1 MVSFLKGRRR
11 EDDSVVAVDSNGRNV
26 TAALEALVARAEA
39 AANDL
44 RSLAPLL
51 ERAAEFEALR
61 DRCSEVERQVEGLE
75 RVGSQLA
82 MAEEQVERVIKTQNA
97 TETRLAHAGEHVER
111 IQGQMAGLSDKVET
125 ALLIREQVESF
136 LSLQGPLAELK
147 TDADSLRGQLNE
159 AAENVTRMRTQHD
172 DALTAHRHTTSR
184 LENFDKDFQ
193 AARSNLEDMM
203 RRVQSV
209 ERSLEPI
216 NHASTAIPDVQHQLA
231 VLKAL
236 ADQVA
241 QKTTML
247 EQEREAVDR
256 AATQIAQLT
265 RMDRELDAWLRRQ
278 EEQIRR
284 FGPIE
289 AKLTEVKT
297 IQDKVLSRTE
307 ELQGTSQKIEE
318 AQQSARQAL
327 TDLRE
332 QMRKSSEGFELEHR
346 GLHAVSERIGDL
358 RNAVKECEARL
369 AVLDAAS
376 QGTTAVQ
383 AQVKNVGEQIADLSK
398 EVTALS
404 QEAIR
409 ASSLRQDVSR
419 LDNMA
424 TELASRMRRLDEIR
438 PGVEQAVDQLSTLKG
453 TRELLAD
460 GLEQMRTAAEEMTR
474 LRETHGETQAW
485 LANADV
491 WTRKVQTQVKELS
504 GLEPTVERI
513 RSEVEQVRGAM
524 EQIESR
530 REMLEEVH
538 RNLADVGSV
547 STELKDRTDGLKTR
561 MEAAETRF
569 GQLARQAE
577 GAQRLSDAISVVTS
591 SVGEAERRMGLV
603 DESVRGMES
612 RTQQINQV
620 EERIRLLGQELE
632 QRQGALDKATEHLTR
647 ASALRR
653 EAAEAA
659 QRMEEVTRT
668 IGATLAQAEER
679 SGNLQQVSG
688 ELEARAGA
696 LKHID
701 RQLSHFEEL
710 LEKWESAQA
719 QAAKGLEQTLAR
731 QAGVEAIEA
740 QVKHVFDL
748 AERTVTDVQ
757 TIGSARREIEET
769 RNMLQATQ
777 DQFKTT
783 EETLKGFE
791 SRKRQLER
799 AEQRLARAEALALGI
814 RATVESL
821 MAQKTVVD
829 HAMESAGALGF
840 QMKQA
845 EALIGALRRERD
857 LACDL
862 KAAVASL
869 EEDEAPAQEGNG
881 KRSKSE

>member
-11 EDDSVVAVDSNGRNV
+11 DDDSVVAVDSSGRNV
-26 TAALEALVARAEA
+26 AAALEALVARAEA

-44 RSLAPLL
+44 RSLAPIL
-51 ERAAEFEALR
+51 ERTAEFDALR
-61 DRCSEVERQVEGLE
+61 ERCEEVERQVTGLE
-75 RVGSQLA
+75 RLSSQLSA
-82 MAEEQVERVIKTQNA
+82 AEEQAERVIKTQTA
-97 TETRLAHAGEHVER
+97 TEARLGHATEGVER
-111 IQGQMAGLSDKVET
+111 LQTQMAGLSDKVET
-125 ALLIREQVESF
+125 ALLLREQVDSF
-136 LSLQGPLAELK
+136 LSLQGPLAALR
-147 TDADSLRGQLNE
+147 TDSETLRTQLSE
-159 AAENVTRMRTQHD
+159 QAENVARMRTQHD

-184 LENFDKDFQ
+184 LENFDQDFQ
-193 AARSNLEDMM
+193 AATGKLEDVV

-209 ERSLEPI
+209 ERALEPI
-216 NHASTAIPDVQHQLA
+216 NQASTSIPDVQHQLA

-247 EQEREAVDR
+247 EQEREAIDR
-256 AATQIAQLT
+256 AASQIAQLT

-289 AKLTEVKT
+289 AKLSEVKT

-307 ELQGTSQKIEE
+307 ELQSTSQKIED

-346 GLHAVSERIGDL
+346 GLHAVSERIADL

-369 AVLDAAS
+369 SVLDAAS
-376 QGTTAVQ
+376 QGTAAVQ
-383 AQVKNVGEQIADLSK
+383 TQVRNVGEQIADLSK
-398 EVTALS
+398 EVAALA
-404 QEAIR
+404 QEAVR
-409 ASSLRQDVSR
+409 ASTLRQDVAR
-419 LDNMA
+419 LDSMA

-438 PGVEQAVDQLSTLKG
+438 PGVEQAVDQLATLKG

-460 GLEQMRTAAEEMTR
+460 GLEQMRSAAEEMSR

-504 GLEPTVERI
+504 GLEPMVERI
-513 RSEVEQVRGAM
+513 RVEVEQVNGSM
-524 EQIESR
+524 VQIQSH
-530 REMLEEVH
+530 REMVEDVQ
-538 RNLADVGSV
+538 RNLAEIGSLNA
-547 STELKDRTDGLKTR
+547 ELKDRTEGLKTR
-561 MEAAETRF
+561 MEAAESRF
-569 GQLARQAE
+569 AQLGRQAE
-577 GAQRLSDAISVVTS
+577 GAQRLSDAVSVVTS
-591 SVGEAERRMGLV
+591 AVEEAERRMGLV
-603 DESVRGMES
+603 DDSVRAMES

-620 EERIRLLGQELE
+620 EEKIRLLGQELD

-647 ASALRR
+647 ASALRK
-653 EAAEAA
+653 EAAEVA
-659 QRMEEVTRT
+659 QRMEEVTRVVGT
-668 IGATLAQAEER
+668 TLAQAETR
-679 SGNLQQVSG
+679 AGNLQQVSG

-701 RQLSHFEEL
+701 RQLTHFEEL

-719 QAAKGLEQTLAR
+719 QAAKALEQTLAR
-731 QAGVEAIEA
+731 QAGVEALEA

-748 AERTVTDVQ
+748 AERTVEDVQ
-757 TIGSARREIEET
+757 SIGSARREIEET
-769 RNMLQATQ
+769 RAMLQATQ

-783 EETLKGFE
+783 EEMVKGFE

-821 MAQKTVVD
+821 TAQKTVVD

-869 EEDEAPAQEGNG
+869 SEEDGEVTEQGTAKQ
-881 KRSKSE
+881 R

>member
-11 EDDSVVAVDSNGRNV
+11 DDDSVVAVDSSGRNV
-26 TAALEALVARAEA
+26 AAALEALVARAEA

-44 RSLAPLL
+44 RSLAPIL
-51 ERAAEFEALR
+51 ERAAEFAELR
-61 DRCSEVERQVEGLE
+61 ERCEEVEQKVAGLE
-75 RVGSQLA
+75 RLGGQLNS
-82 MAEEQVERVIKTQNA
+82 AEEQVERLIKTQTA
-97 TETRLAHAGEHVER
+97 TEVRLGHAGEGVER
-111 IQGQMAGLSDKVET
+111 LQTQMSALSDKVET
-125 ALLIREQVESF
+125 ALLLREQVDSF
-136 LSLQGPLAELK
+136 LSLQGPLTALR
-147 TDADSLRGQLNE
+147 TDSETLRTQLSE
-159 AAENVTRMRTQHD
+159 QAENVARMRTQHD

-184 LENFDKDFQ
+184 LENFDQDFQ
-193 AARSNLEDMM
+193 AATGKLEDMV

-209 ERSLEPI
+209 ERALEPI
-216 NHASTAIPDVQHQLA
+216 NQASTSIPDVQHQLA

-247 EQEREAVDR
+247 EQEREAIDR
-256 AATQIAQLT
+256 AASQIAQLT

-289 AKLTEVKT
+289 AKLSEVKT

-307 ELQGTSQKIEE
+307 ELQSTSQKIED

-346 GLHAVSERIGDL
+346 GLHAVSERIADL
-358 RNAVKECEARL
+358 RNAVKDCESRL

-376 QGTTAVQ
+376 QGTAAVQ
-383 AQVKNVGEQIADLSK
+383 TQVRNVGEQIADLSK
-398 EVTALS
+398 EVTALA
-404 QEAIR
+404 QEAAR
-409 ASSLRQDVSR
+409 SSSLRQDVSR

-424 TELASRMRRLDEIR
+424 TDLAARMRRLDEIR
-438 PGVEQAVDQLSTLKG
+438 PGVEQAVEQLASLKG

-460 GLEQMRTAAEEMTR
+460 GLEQMRSASEEMSR

-504 GLEPTVERI
+504 GLEPVVERI
-513 RSEVEQVRGAM
+513 RVEVEQVKDSM
-524 EQIESR
+524 VQIHSQKELVETVQRTLGEIGSLSA
-530 REMLEEVH
+530 ELE
-538 RNLADVGSV
+538 
-547 STELKDRTDGLKTR
+547 DRTEGLKGR

-569 GQLARQAE
+569 AQLGRQAE
-577 GAQRLSDAISVVTS
+577 GAQRLSDTISVVTS

-603 DESVRGMES
+603 DDSVRAMES

-620 EERIRLLGQELE
+620 EEKIRLLGQELD

-647 ASALRR
+647 ASALRK

-659 QRMEEVTRT
+659 QRMEEVTRVVST
-668 IGATLAQAEER
+668 TLTDAEER
-679 SGNLQQVSG
+679 ASTLQQVSS
-688 ELEARAGA
+688 ELETRAGA
-696 LKHID
+696 LKAID
-701 RQLSHFEEL
+701 RQLTHFEEL
-710 LEKWESAQA
+710 LEKWESAQT
-719 QAAKGLEQTLAR
+719 QAAKALEQTLAR

-748 AERTVTDVQ
+748 AERTVEDVQ
-757 TIGSARREIEET
+757 SIGSARREIEET
-769 RNMLQATQ
+769 RAMLEATQ

-821 MAQKTVVD
+821 TAQKTVVD
-829 HAMESAGALGF
+829 HAMESAGALSF

-862 KAAVASL
+862 KTAVAALSD
-869 EEDEAPAQEGNG
+869 EDEEATPDGA
-881 KRSKSE
+881 SKQR

>member
-44 RSLAPLL
+44 RSLAPIL
-51 ERAAEFEALR
+51 ERASELDGLR
-61 DRCSEVERQVEGLE
+61 ERCADIERSVAGLE
-75 RVGSQLA
+75 RLGSQLSI
-82 MAEEQVERVIKTQNA
+82 AEEQAERVIKTQTA
-97 TETRLAHAGEHVER
+97 TETRLAHAGEDVER
-111 IQGQMAGLSDKVET
+111 LQGMMGGLSDKVET
-125 ALLIREQVESF
+125 ALLLREQVESF
-136 LSLQGPLAELK
+136 LSLQGPLAALR
-147 TDADSLRGQLNE
+147 TDADTLRTQLGE
-159 AAENVTRMRTQHD
+159 LAENVARMRTQHD

-184 LENFDKDFQ
+184 LENFDQDFQ
-193 AARSNLEDMM
+193 AATGKLEDVV

-241 QKTTML
+241 QKTNML

-307 ELQGTSQKIEE
+307 ELQSTSQKIEE

-346 GLHAVSERIGDL
+346 GLHAVSERIADL

-369 AVLDAAS
+369 ATLDAAS
-376 QGTTAVQ
+376 QGTAAVQ
-383 AQVKNVGEQIADLSK
+383 TQVRNVGEQISQLAG
-398 EVTALS
+398 EVASLTE
-404 QEAIR
+404 EAAR
-409 ASSLRQDVSR
+409 ASTVRQEVAR
-419 LDNMA
+419 LDSLA
-424 TELASRMRRLDEIR
+424 GELGSRMRRIDEIR
-438 PGVEQAVDQLSTLKG
+438 PGVEQAVEQLTALKG

-460 GLEQMRTAAEEMTR
+460 GLEQMRGAYEEMTR
-474 LRETHGETQAW
+474 LRENHGETQAW

-504 GLEPTVERI
+504 GLEPVVERI
-513 RSEVEQVRGAM
+513 RGEVEQVKSSM
-524 EQIESR
+524 QQIEAGKD
-530 REMLEEVH
+530 MVQDVH
-538 RNLADVGSV
+538 RSLVEVGSLNA
-547 STELKDRTDGLKTR
+547 ELKERTDGLRGR
-561 MEAAETRF
+561 MEQAEARF
-569 GQLARQAE
+569 AQLGKQAE
-577 GAQRLSDAISVVTS
+577 GAQRLSDTISVVTS
-591 SVGEAERRMGLV
+591 SVEEAERRMGSV
-603 DESVRGMES
+603 DESVRALEG
-612 RTQQINQV
+612 RTNQIDQL

-632 QRQGALDKATEHLTR
+632 QRQGALDKATEHLSR
-647 ASALRR
+647 ASQLRK
-653 EAAEAA
+653 ESAEAA
-659 QRMEEVTRT
+659 QKMEDVTRA
-668 IGATLAQAEER
+668 ISATLSQAQEQ
-679 SGNLQQVSG
+679 SIGLQHLTG
-688 ELEARAGA
+688 ALETRAGA
-696 LKHID
+696 LKAVD

-710 LEKWESAQA
+710 LGKWESAQA
-719 QAAKGLEQTLAR
+719 QAAKALEQTLAR

-748 AERTVTDVQ
+748 AERTVEDVQ
-757 TIGSARREIEET
+757 NIGSARREIEET
-769 RNMLQATQ
+769 RAMLLATQ
-777 DQFKTT
+777 EQFKTT

-814 RATVESL
+814 RSTVESL
-821 MAQKTVVD
+821 TAQKAVVD

-845 EALIGALRRERD
+845 EALIASLRRERD

-862 KAAVASL
+862 KAASAALS
-869 EEDEAPAQEGNG
+869 EEDEDQEAGGPAS
-881 KRSKSE
+881 R

>member
-44 RSLAPLL
+44 RSLAPIL
-51 ERAAEFEALR
+51 ERTAELDGLR
-61 DRCSEVERQVEGLE
+61 ERCADIERQVTGLD
-75 RVGSQLA
+75 RLSSQLA
-82 MAEEQVERVIKTQNA
+82 MAEDQVERVIKTQNA
-97 TETRLAHAGEHVER
+97 TEVRMGHSNDALERL
-111 IQGQMAGLSDKVET
+111 QGSMSTLSDKVET
-125 ALLIREQVESF
+125 ALLLREQVESF
-136 LSLQGPLAELK
+136 LSLQGPIAALR
-147 TDADSLRGQLNE
+147 TDADTLRTQLSE
-159 AAENVTRMRTQHD
+159 LAEGVARMRTQHD

-184 LENFDKDFQ
+184 LENFDQDFQ
-193 AARSNLEDMM
+193 AATGKLEDVV

-209 ERSLEPI
+209 ERQMEPI
-216 NHASTAIPDVQHQLA
+216 NQASTAIPDVQHQLA

-289 AKLTEVKT
+289 AKITEVKT

-307 ELQGTSQKIEE
+307 ELQGTSQKIED

-346 GLHAVSERIGDL
+346 SLHAVSERIADL
-358 RNAVKECEARL
+358 RKAVKECETRL
-369 AVLDAAS
+369 GELDAAT
-376 QGTTAVQ
+376 QGTAAVQ
-383 AQVKNVGEQIADLSK
+383 NQVRNVGEQIADLSK
-398 EVTALS
+398 EVGALS
-404 QEAIR
+404 QDAAR
-409 ASSLRQDVSR
+409 ASSLRQDVAR
-419 LDNMA
+419 LDSTA
-424 TELASRMRRLDEIR
+424 TDLAARMRRLDEIR
-438 PGVEQAVDQLSTLKG
+438 PGVEQAVEQLTTLKG
-453 TRELLAD
+453 TRELLSD
-460 GLEQMRTAAEEMTR
+460 GLEQMRVAYEEMSR
-474 LRETHGETQAW
+474 LREGHGETQAW

-504 GLEPTVERI
+504 ALEPAVERI
-513 RSEVEQVRGAM
+513 RAEVEQVRASM
-524 EQIESR
+524 EQIESN
-530 REMLEEVH
+530 RETVHEVQ
-538 RNLADVGSV
+538 RGLMEVGTIS
-547 STELKDRTDGLKTR
+547 SELKDRTEGLR
-561 MEAAETRF
+561 GRIEAAEARF
-569 GQLARQAE
+569 GQLAKQAE
-577 GAQRLSDAISVVTS
+577 GAQRLTDTISVVAA
-591 SVGEAERRMGLV
+591 SVEDAERRMGSV
-603 DESVRGMES
+603 DESVRGLES
-612 RTQQINQV
+612 RTQQIDQV
-620 EERIRLLGQELE
+620 EERIRLLGQELD

-647 ASALRR
+647 ASALRK

-659 QRMEEVTRT
+659 QRMEDITRT
-668 IGATLAQAEER
+668 IGATLSQAQDQA
-679 SGNLQQVSG
+679 GGLQRLTG
-688 ELEARAGA
+688 ELETRSSA
-696 LKHID
+696 LKTID
-701 RQLSHFEEL
+701 RQLAHFEEL
-710 LEKWESAQA
+710 LSKWESAQTE
-719 QAAKGLEQTLAR
+719 AAKALEQTLAR

-748 AERTVTDVQ
+748 AERTIQDVQ
-757 TIGSARREIEET
+757 TIGSARREVEET
-769 RNMLQATQ
+769 RAMLQATQ

-783 EETLKGFE
+783 EETLRGFE

-821 MAQKTVVD
+821 TAQKTVVD

-862 KAAVASL
+862 KSAMSALGEEGEEPAS
-869 EEDEAPAQEGNG
+869 NG
-881 KRSKSE
+881 QARHQV

>member
-11 EDDSVVAVDSNGRNV
+11 DDDSVVAVDSGGRNV
-26 TAALEALVARAEA
+26 AAALEALVARAEA

-44 RSLAPLL
+44 RSLAPIL
-51 ERAAEFEALR
+51 ERTAEFDALR
-61 DRCSEVERQVEGLE
+61 ERCEEVERQVAGLE
-75 RVGSQLA
+75 RLGSQLSL
-82 MAEEQVERVIKTQNA
+82 AEEQVERVIKTQTA
-97 TETRLAHAGEHVER
+97 TEVRLGHSTEGVER
-111 IQGQMAGLSDKVET
+111 LQTQMAGLSDKVET
-125 ALLIREQVESF
+125 ALLLREQVDSF
-136 LSLQGPLAELK
+136 LSLQGPLAALR
-147 TDADSLRGQLNE
+147 TDSETLRTQLSE
-159 AAENVTRMRTQHD
+159 QAENVARMRTQHD

-184 LENFDKDFQ
+184 LENFDQDFQ
-193 AARSNLEDMM
+193 AATGKLEDVV

-209 ERSLEPI
+209 ERALEPI
-216 NHASTAIPDVQHQLA
+216 NQASTSIPDVQHQLA

-247 EQEREAVDR
+247 EQEREAIDR
-256 AATQIAQLT
+256 AASQIAQLT

-289 AKLTEVKT
+289 AKLSEVKT

-307 ELQGTSQKIEE
+307 ELQATSQKIDD
-318 AQQSARQAL
+318 AHQSARQSL

-346 GLHAVSERIGDL
+346 GLHAVSERIADL
-358 RNAVKECEARL
+358 RNAVKESEARL

-376 QGTTAVQ
+376 QGTAAVQ
-383 AQVKNVGEQIADLSK
+383 AQVRQVSDQAADL
-398 EVTALS
+398 A
-404 QEAIR
+404 QELAAVAEEAAR
-409 ASSLRQDVSR
+409 NASLRQDIQK
-419 LDNMA
+419 LDGIAGDLA
-424 TELASRMRRLDEIR
+424 TRMRRIDEIR
-438 PGVEQAVDQLSTLKG
+438 PGVEQAVEQLAALRG

-460 GLEQMRTAAEEMTR
+460 GLEQMRAAAEEMTR
-474 LRETHGETQAW
+474 LRENHGETQAW

-513 RSEVEQVRGAM
+513 RMEVEQVKSAIQ
-524 EQIESR
+524 QIEAR
-530 REMLEEVH
+530 REMVDEVQ
-538 RNLADVGSV
+538 RSLMDVGSV
-547 STELKDRTDGLKTR
+547 TGEIKERTDGLRAR
-561 MEAAETRF
+561 MEAAEQKF
-569 GQLARQAE
+569 AQLARQAE
-577 GAQRLSDAISVVTS
+577 GAQRLSDTISVVSS
-591 SVGEAERRMGLV
+591 SVEEAERRMGTV
-603 DESVRGMES
+603 DESVRALEG
-612 RTQQINQV
+612 RTQQIDQV

-647 ASALRR
+647 ASALRK

-659 QRMEEVTRT
+659 QRMEEVTRA
-668 IGATLAQAEER
+668 IGTTLGEAEER
-679 SGNLQQVSG
+679 SGNLQRVSG
-688 ELEARAGA
+688 ELETRSVA
-696 LKHID
+696 LKTVD
-701 RQLSHFEEL
+701 KQLGHFEEL
-710 LEKWESAQA
+710 LGKWESAQA
-719 QAAKGLEQTLAR
+719 QASKALEQTLAR

-748 AERTVTDVQ
+748 AERTVEDVQ
-757 TIGSARREIEET
+757 SIGSARREIEET
-769 RNMLQATQ
+769 RAMLQATQ

-783 EETLKGFE
+783 EETLRGFE

-821 MAQKTVVD
+821 TAQKTVVE
-829 HAMESAGALGF
+829 HAMESAGALSF

-869 EEDEAPAQEGNG
+869 SEGDDEAAQDDPARQH
-881 KRSKSE
+881 

>member
-1 MVSFLKGRRR
+1 
-11 EDDSVVAVDSNGRNV
+11 
-26 TAALEALVARAEA
+26 
-39 AANDL
+39 
-44 RSLAPLL
+44 
-51 ERAAEFEALR
+51 
-61 DRCSEVERQVEGLE
+61 
-75 RVGSQLA
+75 
-82 MAEEQVERVIKTQNA
+82 MAEEQAERVIKTQTA
-97 TETRLAHAGEHVER
+97 TETRLAHAGEDVER
-111 IQGQMAGLSDKVET
+111 LQGQMGSLSDKVET
-125 ALLIREQVESF
+125 ALLLREQVESF
-136 LSLQGPLAELK
+136 LSLQGPLAALS
-147 TDADSLRGQLNE
+147 TDADTLRAQLGE
-159 AAENVTRMRTQHD
+159 LSENVARMRTQHD

-184 LENFDKDFQ
+184 LENFDQDFQ
-193 AARSNLEDMM
+193 AATGKLEDVV

-241 QKTTML
+241 QKTNML

-297 IQDKVLSRTE
+297 TQDKVLSRTE
-307 ELQGTSQKIEE
+307 ELQSTSQKIEE

-346 GLHAVSERIGDL
+346 GLHAVSERIADL

-369 AVLDAAS
+369 ATLDAAS
-376 QGTTAVQ
+376 QNTAAVQ
-383 AQVKNVGEQIADLSK
+383 AQVRTVGEQINQLAG
-398 EVTALS
+398 EVAEIS
-404 QEAIR
+404 EEATR
-409 ASSLRQDVSR
+409 ASTLRQEVAR
-419 LDNMA
+419 LDSL
-424 TELASRMRRLDEIR
+424 TGELGSRMRRIDEIR
-438 PGVEQAVDQLSTLKG
+438 PGVEQAVEQLSTLKG

-460 GLEQMRTAAEEMTR
+460 GLEQMRVAYEEMTR
-474 LRETHGETQAW
+474 LRENHGETQAW

-504 GLEPTVERI
+504 GLEPMVERI
-513 RSEVEQVRGAM
+513 RVEVDQVKKSM
-524 EQIESR
+524 EQIEAGS
-530 REMLEEVH
+530 ELVQQVHSGLLE
-538 RNLADVGSV
+538 VGSLNN
-547 STELKDRTDGLKTR
+547 ELKERTEGLRNR

-569 GQLARQAE
+569 TQLSRQAE
-577 GAQRLSDAISVVTS
+577 GAQRLSDSISVVTA
-591 SVGEAERRMGLV
+591 SVEEAERRMGSV
-603 DESVRGMES
+603 DESVRALEG
-612 RTQQINQV
+612 RTQQIDQM

-632 QRQGALDKATEHLTR
+632 QRQGALDKATEHLSR
-647 ASALRR
+647 ASQLRK
-653 EAAEAA
+653 ESAEVA
-659 QRMEEVTRT
+659 QRMEDITRAVST
-668 IGATLAQAEER
+668 TLSQAQEQA
-679 SGNLQQVSG
+679 GGLQRLTG
-688 ELEARAGA
+688 ELDTRAGT
-696 LKHID
+696 LKSVD

-710 LEKWESAQA
+710 LTRWESAQTE
-719 QAAKGLEQTLAR
+719 AAKALEQTLAR

-748 AERTVTDVQ
+748 AERTVEDVQ

-769 RNMLQATQ
+769 RSMLAATQ
-777 DQFKTT
+777 EQFKTT

-814 RATVESL
+814 RSTVESL
-821 MAQKTVVD
+821 TAQKTVVD

-845 EALIGALRRERD
+845 EALIAALRRERD

-862 KAAVASL
+862 KSAVAALSD
-869 EEDEAPAQEGNG
+869 ESEDEEAGAPA
-881 KRSKSE
+881 KR

>member
-11 EDDSVVAVDSNGRNV
+11 DDDSVVAVDSSGRNV
-26 TAALEALVARAEA
+26 AAALEALVARAEA

-44 RSLAPLL
+44 RSLAPIL
-51 ERAAEFEALR
+51 ERTAEFDALR
-61 DRCSEVERQVEGLE
+61 ERCEEVERQVAGLE
-75 RVGSQLA
+75 KLGSQLS
-82 MAEEQVERVIKTQNA
+82 MAEEQVERVIKTQTA
-97 TETRLAHAGEHVER
+97 TEVRLGHASEGVER
-111 IQGQMAGLSDKVET
+111 LQTQMAGLSDKVET
-125 ALLIREQVESF
+125 ALLLREQVDSF
-136 LSLQGPLAELK
+136 LSLQGPLNTLR
-147 TDADSLRGQLNE
+147 ADSETLRTQLSE
-159 AAENVTRMRTQHD
+159 QAENVTRMRTQHD

-184 LENFDKDFQ
+184 LENFDQDFQ
-193 AARSNLEDMM
+193 AATGKLEDVV

-209 ERSLEPI
+209 ERALEPI
-216 NHASTAIPDVQHQLA
+216 NQASISIPDVQHQLA

-247 EQEREAVDR
+247 EQEREAIDR
-256 AATQIAQLT
+256 AASQIAQLT

-289 AKLTEVKT
+289 AKLSEVKT

-307 ELQGTSQKIEE
+307 ELQGTSQKIED

-346 GLHAVSERIGDL
+346 GLHAVSERIADL

-369 AVLDAAS
+369 AVLDTAS
-376 QGTTAVQ
+376 QGTAAVQ
-383 AQVKNVGEQIADLSK
+383 TQVRHVGEQIADLSK
-398 EVTALS
+398 EVTALA
-404 QEAIR
+404 QEAAR
-409 ASSLRQDVSR
+409 SSSLKQDVSR

-424 TELASRMRRLDEIR
+424 TDLAARMRRLDEIR
-438 PGVEQAVDQLSTLKG
+438 PGVEQAVEQLATLKG

-460 GLEQMRTAAEEMTR
+460 GLEQMRTASEEMSR

-491 WTRKVQTQVKELS
+491 WTRKVQSQVKELS
-504 GLEPTVERI
+504 GLEPVVERI
-513 RSEVEQVRGAM
+513 RGEVEQVKTSM
-524 EQIESR
+524 VQIQSQG
-530 REMLEEVH
+530 EMVQDVQ
-538 RNLADVGSV
+538 RSLAEIGSM
-547 STELKDRTDGLKTR
+547 SSQLQDRTEGLKTR
-561 MEAAETRF
+561 MEAAEGRF
-569 GQLARQAE
+569 AQLARQSE
-577 GAQRLSDAISVVTS
+577 GAQRLSDTISVVTS

-603 DESVRGMES
+603 DDSVRAMES

-620 EERIRLLGQELE
+620 EEKIRLLGQELD

-647 ASALRR
+647 ASALRK

-659 QRMEEVTRT
+659 QRMEEVTRLVAT
-668 IGATLAQAEER
+668 TLAQAEEKA
-679 SGNLQQVSG
+679 GNLQQVSS
-688 ELEARAGA
+688 ELDTRAGA
-696 LKHID
+696 LKYID

-710 LEKWESAQA
+710 LAKWESAQA
-719 QAAKGLEQTLAR
+719 QAAKALEQTLAR

-748 AERTVTDVQ
+748 AERTVEDVQ
-757 TIGSARREIEET
+757 SIGSARREIEET
-769 RNMLQATQ
+769 RTLLQATQ

-791 SRKRQLER
+791 ARKRQLER

-821 MAQKTVVD
+821 TAQKTVVD
-829 HAMESAGALGF
+829 HAMESAGALSF
-840 QMKQA
+840 QMKRA

-862 KAAVASL
+862 KTAMATLS
-869 EEDEAPAQEGNG
+869 EEDQGSTEDST
-881 KRSKSE
+881 SKGR

>member
-1 MVSFLKGRRR
+1 
-11 EDDSVVAVDSNGRNV
+11 
-26 TAALEALVARAEA
+26 
-39 AANDL
+39 
-44 RSLAPLL
+44 
-51 ERAAEFEALR
+51 
-61 DRCSEVERQVEGLE
+61 
-75 RVGSQLA
+75 
-82 MAEEQVERVIKTQNA
+82 
-97 TETRLAHAGEHVER
+97 
-111 IQGQMAGLSDKVET
+111 
-125 ALLIREQVESF
+125 REQVESF
-136 LSLQGPLAELK
+136 LSLQGPLAALR
-147 TDADSLRGQLNE
+147 TDADGLRGQLSE
-159 AAENVTRMRTQHD
+159 LAENVTRMRSQHD

-184 LENFDKDFQ
+184 LENFDQDFQ
-193 AARSNLEDMM
+193 AATGKLEDVV

-209 ERSLEPI
+209 ERQMEPI
-216 NHASTAIPDVQHQLA
+216 NQASTAIPDIQHQLA

-289 AKLTEVKT
+289 AKITEVKT

-307 ELQGTSQKIEE
+307 ELQATSQKIED

-327 TDLRE
+327 TDLKE
-332 QMRKSSEGFELEHR
+332 QMRKSSEAFELEHR
-346 GLHAVSERIGDL
+346 SLHAVSERIADL
-358 RNAVKECEARL
+358 RKAVKECEARL
-369 AVLDAAS
+369 GELDVAT
-376 QGTTAVQ
+376 QGTAAVQ
-383 AQVKNVGEQIADLSK
+383 NQVRNVGDQIADLTK
-398 EVTALS
+398 DVNALS
-404 QEAIR
+404 QEAAR
-409 ASSLRQDVSR
+409 ASSLRQDVGR
-419 LDNMA
+419 LDTMA
-424 TELASRMRRLDEIR
+424 TDLAARMRRLDEIR
-438 PGVEQAVDQLSTLKG
+438 PGVEQAVEQLSTLKG
-453 TRELLAD
+453 TRELLSD
-460 GLEQMRTAAEEMTR
+460 GLEQMRVAYEEMTR
-474 LRETHGETQAW
+474 LREGHGETQAW

-504 GLEPTVERI
+504 AMEPAVERI
-513 RSEVEQVRGAM
+513 RAEVEQVKGSMA
-524 EQIESR
+524 QIESS
-530 REMLEEVH
+530 REMVHDVQRGLLE
-538 RNLADVGSV
+538 VGTLSG
-547 STELKDRTDGLKTR
+547 ELKDRMEGLR
-561 MEAAETRF
+561 GRIDAAESRF
-569 GQLARQAE
+569 SQLAKQAE
-577 GAQRLSDAISVVTS
+577 SAQRLNDTISQVTT
-591 SVGEAERRMGLV
+591 SVEDAERRMGMV
-603 DESVRGMES
+603 DESVRGLES
-612 RTQQINQV
+612 RTQQIDQV
-620 EERIRLLGQELE
+620 EEKVRLLGQELD

-647 ASALRR
+647 ASALRK
-653 EAAEAA
+653 ESAEAA
-659 QRMEEVTRT
+659 QRMEDITRT
-668 IGATLAQAEER
+668 VSATLSQAQDQA
-679 SGNLQQVSG
+679 GTLQRLAG
-688 ELEARAGA
+688 ELETRASA
-696 LKHID
+696 LKSID

-710 LEKWESAQA
+710 LSKWESAQTE
-719 QAAKGLEQTLAR
+719 AAKALEQTLAR

-748 AERTVTDVQ
+748 AERTIEDVQ

-769 RNMLQATQ
+769 RAMLQATQ

-821 MAQKTVVD
+821 TAQKTVVD

-862 KAAVASL
+862 KAAISALGEEGEEVA
-869 EEDEAPAQEGNG
+869 GNG
-881 KRSKSE
+881 QVRHQV

>member
-11 EDDSVVAVDSNGRNV
+11 DDDSVVAVDSSGRNV
-26 TAALEALVARAEA
+26 AAALEALVARAEA

-44 RSLAPLL
+44 RSLAPIL
-51 ERAAEFEALR
+51 ERAAEFAELR
-61 DRCSEVERQVEGLE
+61 ERCEEVEQKVAGLE
-75 RVGSQLA
+75 RLAGQLNS
-82 MAEEQVERVIKTQNA
+82 AEEQVERLIKTQTA
-97 TETRLAHAGEHVER
+97 TEVRLGHAGEGVER
-111 IQGQMAGLSDKVET
+111 LQSQMSGLSDKVET
-125 ALLIREQVESF
+125 ALLLREQVDSF
-136 LSLQGPLAELK
+136 LSLQGPLN
-147 TDADSLRGQLNE
+147 SLRTDSETLRTQLSE
-159 AAENVTRMRTQHD
+159 QAENVARMRTQHD

-184 LENFDKDFQ
+184 LENFDQDFQ
-193 AARSNLEDMM
+193 AATGKLEDVV

-209 ERSLEPI
+209 ERALEPI
-216 NHASTAIPDVQHQLA
+216 NQASTSIPDVQHQLA

-247 EQEREAVDR
+247 EQEREAIDR
-256 AATQIAQLT
+256 AASQIAQLT

-289 AKLTEVKT
+289 AKLSEVKT

-307 ELQGTSQKIEE
+307 ELQGTSQKIED

-346 GLHAVSERIGDL
+346 GLHAVSERIADL
-358 RNAVKECEARL
+358 RNSVKECEARL

-376 QGTTAVQ
+376 QGTAAVQ
-383 AQVKNVGEQIADLSK
+383 TQVRNVGEQIGDLSK
-398 EVTALS
+398 EVTALA
-404 QEAIR
+404 QEAAR

-424 TELASRMRRLDEIR
+424 TELTARMRRLDEIR
-438 PGVEQAVDQLSTLKG
+438 PGVEQAVEQLASLKG

-460 GLEQMRTAAEEMTR
+460 GLEQMRSASEEMSR

-504 GLEPTVERI
+504 GLEPVVERI
-513 RSEVEQVRGAM
+513 RVEVEQVKDSM
-524 EQIESR
+524 VQIHSQKELVENVQR
-530 REMLEEVH
+530 TLGEI
-538 RNLADVGSV
+538 GSM
-547 STELKDRTDGLKTR
+547 SAELQDRTEGLKGR

-569 GQLARQAE
+569 AQLGRQAE
-577 GAQRLSDAISVVTS
+577 GAQRLSDTISVVTS

-603 DESVRGMES
+603 DDSVRAMES

-620 EERIRLLGQELE
+620 EEKIRLLGQELD

-647 ASALRR
+647 ASALRK

-659 QRMEEVTRT
+659 QRMEEVTRVVST
-668 IGATLAQAEER
+668 TLSDAEER
-679 SGNLQQVSG
+679 AGTLQQVSS
-688 ELEARAGA
+688 ELETRASA
-696 LKHID
+696 LKPID
-701 RQLSHFEEL
+701 RQLTHFEEL
-710 LEKWESAQA
+710 LGKWESAQT
-719 QAAKGLEQTLAR
+719 QAAKALEQTLAR

-748 AERTVTDVQ
+748 AERTVEDVQ
-757 TIGSARREIEET
+757 SIGSARQEIEET
-769 RNMLQATQ
+769 RAMLQATQ

-821 MAQKTVVD
+821 TAQKTVVD
-829 HAMESAGALGF
+829 HAMESAGALSF

-862 KAAVASL
+862 KTAVAALS
-869 EEDEAPAQEGNG
+869 EEDEEATPERAG
-881 KRSKSE
+881 KQR

>member
-11 EDDSVVAVDSNGRNV
+11 EDDTVVAIDSSGRNV
-26 TAALEALVARAEA
+26 AAALEALVARAEA

-51 ERAAEFEALR
+51 ERSAEFEALR
-61 DRCSEVERQVEGLE
+61 DRCVEIERQVEGLE

-82 MAEEQVERVIKTQNA
+82 MAEEQVERVIKVQNA
-97 TETRLAHAGEHVER
+97 TETRLAHSTEDVER
-111 IQGQMAGLSDKVET
+111 LQTQMGGLSDKVET
-125 ALLIREQVESF
+125 ALLLREQVDSF
-136 LSLQGPLAELK
+136 ISLQGPLAALK
-147 TDADSLRGQLNE
+147 TDADALRVQLNE
-159 AAENVTRMRTQHD
+159 LAENVGRMRGQHD

-184 LENFDKDFQ
+184 LENFDQEFQ
-193 AARSNLEDMM
+193 AARGGLEDVV

-216 NHASTAIPDVQHQLA
+216 NHATTAIPDVQHQLA

-307 ELQGTSQKIEE
+307 ELQSTSQKIED

-346 GLHAVSERIGDL
+346 GLHAVSERIADL

-376 QGTTAVQ
+376 QGAAAVQ
-383 AQVKNVGEQIADLSK
+383 GQVRNVGEQIADLSK
-398 EVTALS
+398 EVTGLAQDAARS
-404 QEAIR
+404 
-409 ASSLRQDVSR
+409 SSLRQDVAR

-424 TELASRMRRLDEIR
+424 SELAQRMRRLDEIR
-438 PGVEQAVDQLSTLKG
+438 PGVEQAVDQLAALKG

-460 GLEQMRTAAEEMTR
+460 GLEQMRTAADEMSR

-504 GLEPTVERI
+504 SLEPMVERI
-513 RSEVEQVRGAM
+513 RSEVEQVKGAM
-524 EQIESR
+524 ENIESR
-530 REMLEEVH
+530 REIVDQVQ
-538 RNLADVGSV
+538 RNLAGIGSV
-547 STELKDRTDGLKTR
+547 SAELQDRTEGLKTR

-569 GQLARQAE
+569 AQLARQAE

-591 SVGEAERRMGLV
+591 TVTEAERRMGLV
-603 DESVRGMES
+603 DDSVRAMEG
-612 RTQQINQV
+612 RTQQINHV

-647 ASALRR
+647 ASALRK

-659 QRMEEVTRT
+659 QRMEEVTRAVGT
-668 IGATLAQAEER
+668 TLAQAEEK
-679 SGNLQQVSG
+679 SVNLQQVST
-688 ELEARAGA
+688 ELETRAGA

-719 QAAKGLEQTLAR
+719 QAAKALEQTLAR

-748 AERTVTDVQ
+748 AERTVEDVQ

-821 MAQKTVVD
+821 TAQKTVVD
-829 HAMESAGALGF
+829 HAMESAGALNF

-862 KAAVASL
+862 KTAVSAL
-869 EEDEAPAQEGNG
+869 AEEDETPTEDG
-881 KRSKSE
+881 KPKQR

>member
-11 EDDSVVAVDSNGRNV
+11 EDDSVVAVDSNGRNIA
-26 TAALEALVARAEA
+26 AALEALVARAEG
-39 AANDL
+39 AANEL
-44 RSLAPLL
+44 RSLAPIL
-51 ERAAEFEALR
+51 ERVSELDGLR
-61 DRCSEVERQVEGLE
+61 ERCADIERQVAGLE
-75 RVGSQLA
+75 RLGSQLA
-82 MAEEQVERVIKTQNA
+82 IAEEQAERVIKTQTA
-97 TETRLAHAGEHVER
+97 TETRLAHAGEDVER
-111 IQGQMAGLSDKVET
+111 LQGQMGSLSDKVET
-125 ALLIREQVESF
+125 ALLLREQVESF
-136 LSLQGPLAELK
+136 LSLQGPLAALS
-147 TDADSLRGQLNE
+147 TDADTLRTQLGE
-159 AAENVTRMRTQHD
+159 LSENVARMRTQHD

-184 LENFDKDFQ
+184 LENFDQDFQ
-193 AARSNLEDMM
+193 AATGKLEDVV

-241 QKTTML
+241 QKTNML

-297 IQDKVLSRTE
+297 TQDKVLSRTE
-307 ELQGTSQKIEE
+307 ELQSTSQKIEE

-346 GLHAVSERIGDL
+346 GLHAVSERIADL

-369 AVLDAAS
+369 ATLDAAS
-376 QGTTAVQ
+376 QGTAAVQ
-383 AQVKNVGEQIADLSK
+383 AQVRTVGEQISHLAS
-398 EVTALS
+398 EVAALS
-404 QEAIR
+404 EEA
-409 ASSLRQDVSR
+409 AHAGTLRQEVGR
-419 LDNMA
+419 LDSLA
-424 TELASRMRRLDEIR
+424 SELGSRMRRIDEIR
-438 PGVEQAVDQLSTLKG
+438 PGVEQAVEQLSSLKG

-460 GLEQMRTAAEEMTR
+460 GLEQMRVAYEEMTR
-474 LRETHGETQAW
+474 LRENHGETQAW

-491 WTRKVQTQVKELS
+491 WTRKVQSQVKELS
-504 GLEPTVERI
+504 GLEPVVERI
-513 RSEVEQVRGAM
+513 RMEVEQVKNSM
-524 EQIESR
+524 QQIESGK
-530 REMLEEVH
+530 EMVQEVH
-538 RNLADVGSV
+538 RNLLQVGSLNG
-547 STELKDRTDGLKTR
+547 ELKERTDGLRSR
-561 MEAAETRF
+561 MEAAEARF

-577 GAQRLSDAISVVTS
+577 GAQHLSDTMTVVTA
-591 SVGEAERRMGLV
+591 SVEEAERRMGSV
-603 DESVRGMES
+603 DESVRALEG
-612 RTQQINQV
+612 RTQQIDQV

-632 QRQGALDKATEHLTR
+632 QRQGALDKATEHLSR
-647 ASALRR
+647 ASVLRK
-653 EAAEAA
+653 ESAETA
-659 QRMEEVTRT
+659 QRMEDITRT
-668 IGATLAQAEER
+668 ISSTLSQAQEQA
-679 SGNLQQVSG
+679 GGLQRLTG
-688 ELEARAGA
+688 ELDTRAGA
-696 LKHID
+696 LKAVD

-710 LEKWESAQA
+710 LTRWESAQTE
-719 QAAKGLEQTLAR
+719 AAKALEQTLAR
-731 QAGVEAIEA
+731 QAGVDAIEA

-748 AERTVTDVQ
+748 AERTVEDVQ

-769 RNMLQATQ
+769 RAMLAATQ
-777 DQFKTT
+777 EQFKTT

-814 RATVESL
+814 RSTVESL
-821 MAQKTVVD
+821 TAQKTVVD

-845 EALIGALRRERD
+845 EALIAALRRERD

-862 KAAVASL
+862 KTAQSSL
-869 EEDEAPAQEGNG
+869 SDEDEDLEAGGPA
-881 KRSKSE
+881 KR

>member
-11 EDDSVVAVDSNGRNV
+11 EDDTVVAIDSSGRNV
-26 TAALEALVARAEA
+26 AAALEALVARAEA

-44 RSLAPLL
+44 RSLAPML

-61 DRCSEVERQVEGLE
+61 DRCVEIERQVEGLE
-75 RVGSQLA
+75 RVGGQLA
-82 MAEEQVERVIKTQNA
+82 MAEEQVERVIKVQNA
-97 TETRLAHAGEHVER
+97 TETRLAHSTEDVER
-111 IQGQMAGLSDKVET
+111 LQSQMGGLSDKVET
-125 ALLIREQVESF
+125 ALLLREQVDSF
-136 LSLQGPLAELK
+136 ISLQGPLAGLK
-147 TDADSLRGQLNE
+147 TDADALRVQLNE
-159 AAENVTRMRTQHD
+159 LAENVGRMRGQHD

-184 LENFDKDFQ
+184 LENFDQEFQ
-193 AARSNLEDMM
+193 AARGGLEDVV

-216 NHASTAIPDVQHQLA
+216 NHATTAIPDVQHQLA

-307 ELQGTSQKIEE
+307 ELQSTSQKIED

-346 GLHAVSERIGDL
+346 GLHAVSERIADL

-376 QGTTAVQ
+376 QGAAAVQ
-383 AQVKNVGEQIADLSK
+383 GQVRNVGEQIADLSK
-398 EVTALS
+398 EVTALAQDAARS
-404 QEAIR
+404 
-409 ASSLRQDVSR
+409 SSLRQDVAR

-424 TELASRMRRLDEIR
+424 SELAQRMRRLDEIR
-438 PGVEQAVDQLSTLKG
+438 PGVEQAVDQLAALKG

-460 GLEQMRTAAEEMTR
+460 GLEQMRTAADEMSR

-504 GLEPTVERI
+504 SLEPMVERI
-513 RSEVEQVRGAM
+513 RSEVEQVKGAI
-524 EQIESR
+524 ENIESR
-530 REMLEEVH
+530 REIVDQVQ
-538 RNLADVGSV
+538 RNLAGIGSV
-547 STELKDRTDGLKTR
+547 SAELHDRTEGLKTR

-569 GQLARQAE
+569 AQLARQAE
-577 GAQRLSDAISVVTS
+577 GAQRLSDTISVVTS
-591 SVGEAERRMGLV
+591 SVTEAERRMGLV
-603 DESVRGMES
+603 DDSVRAMEG
-612 RTQQINQV
+612 RTQQINHV

-647 ASALRR
+647 ASALRK

-659 QRMEEVTRT
+659 QRMEEVTRAVGT
-668 IGATLAQAEER
+668 TLAQAEEK
-679 SGNLQQVSG
+679 SVNLQQVST
-688 ELEARAGA
+688 ELETRAGA

-719 QAAKGLEQTLAR
+719 QAAKALEQTLAR

-748 AERTVTDVQ
+748 AERTVEDVQ

-821 MAQKTVVD
+821 TAQKTVVD
-829 HAMESAGALGF
+829 HAMESAGALNF

-862 KAAVASL
+862 KTAVAAL
-869 EEDEAPAQEGNG
+869 AEEDETPAQDGTP
-881 KRSKSE
+881 KQR

>member
-11 EDDSVVAVDSNGRNV
+11 DDDSVVAVDSSGRNV
-26 TAALEALVARAEA
+26 AAALEALVARAEA

-44 RSLAPLL
+44 RSLAPIL
-51 ERAAEFEALR
+51 ERAAEFAELR
-61 DRCSEVERQVEGLE
+61 ERCEEVEQKVAGLE
-75 RVGSQLA
+75 RLGSQLNS
-82 MAEEQVERVIKTQNA
+82 AEEQVERLIKTQTA
-97 TETRLAHAGEHVER
+97 TEVRLGHAGEGVER
-111 IQGQMAGLSDKVET
+111 LQTQMSGLSDKVET
-125 ALLIREQVESF
+125 ALLLREQVDSF
-136 LSLQGPLAELK
+136 LSLQGPLN
-147 TDADSLRGQLNE
+147 SLRTDSETLRTQLSE
-159 AAENVTRMRTQHD
+159 QAENVARMRTQHD

-184 LENFDKDFQ
+184 LENFDQDFQ
-193 AARSNLEDMM
+193 AATGKLEDMV

-209 ERSLEPI
+209 ERALEPI
-216 NHASTAIPDVQHQLA
+216 NQASTSIPDVQHQLA

-247 EQEREAVDR
+247 EQEREAIDR
-256 AATQIAQLT
+256 AASQIAQLT

-289 AKLTEVKT
+289 AKLSEVKT

-307 ELQGTSQKIEE
+307 ELQGTSQKIED

-346 GLHAVSERIGDL
+346 GLHAVSERIADL

-376 QGTTAVQ
+376 QGTAAVQ
-383 AQVKNVGEQIADLSK
+383 TQVRNVGEQITDLSK
-398 EVTALS
+398 EVTALA
-404 QEAIR
+404 QEAAR
-409 ASSLRQDVSR
+409 SSSLKQDVSR
-419 LDNMA
+419 LDSMA
-424 TELASRMRRLDEIR
+424 TDLAARMRRLDEIR
-438 PGVEQAVDQLSTLKG
+438 PGVEQAVEQLASLKG

-460 GLEQMRTAAEEMTR
+460 GLEQMRSASEEMSR

-504 GLEPTVERI
+504 GLEPVVERI
-513 RSEVEQVRGAM
+513 RVEVEQVKDSM
-524 EQIESR
+524 VQIHSQKELVEQVQRTLGEIGSMSAE
-530 REMLEEVH
+530 LE
-538 RNLADVGSV
+538 
-547 STELKDRTDGLKTR
+547 DRTEGLKGR

-569 GQLARQAE
+569 AQLGRQAE
-577 GAQRLSDAISVVTS
+577 GAQRLSDTISVVTS

-603 DESVRGMES
+603 DDSVRAMES

-620 EERIRLLGQELE
+620 EEKIRLLGQELD
-632 QRQGALDKATEHLTR
+632 QRQGALDKATDHLTR
-647 ASALRR
+647 ASALRK

-659 QRMEEVTRT
+659 QRMEEITRVVST
-668 IGATLAQAEER
+668 TLVDAEER
-679 SGNLQQVSG
+679 AGTLQQVSS
-688 ELEARAGA
+688 ELESRASA
-696 LKHID
+696 LKPID
-701 RQLSHFEEL
+701 RQLAHFEEL
-710 LEKWESAQA
+710 LGKWESAQT
-719 QAAKGLEQTLAR
+719 QAAKALEQTLAR

-748 AERTVTDVQ
+748 AERTVEDVQ
-757 TIGSARREIEET
+757 SIGSARQEIEET
-769 RNMLQATQ
+769 RAMLQATQ
-777 DQFKTT
+777 DQFKAT

-821 MAQKTVVD
+821 TAQKTVVD
-829 HAMESAGALGF
+829 HAMESAGALSF

-862 KAAVASL
+862 KTAVAALS
-869 EEDEAPAQEGNG
+869 EEDEEATPEGS
-881 KRSKSE
+881 SKQR

>member
-11 EDDSVVAVDSNGRNV
+11 EDDSVIAIDSSGRDI
-26 TAALEALVARAEA
+26 TAALEALVARAET

-44 RSLAPLL
+44 RSLGPTL
-51 ERAAEFEALR
+51 ERAAEIGALR
-61 DRCSEVERQVEGLE
+61 ERCAELEGQVEGLL
-75 RVGSQLA
+75 RLGGQMAL
-82 MAEEQVERVIKTQNA
+82 AEEQAERVIKTQAA
-97 TETRLAHAGEHVER
+97 TEARIAHAGEDVER
-111 IQGQMAGLSDKVET
+111 LQGQMSALSDKVET
-125 ALLIREQVESF
+125 ALLLREQVESF
-136 LSLQGPLAELK
+136 LSLQGPLAALR
-147 TDADSLRGQLNE
+147 TDADGLRGQLSE
-159 AAENVTRMRTQHD
+159 LAENVTRMRSQHD

-184 LENFDKDFQ
+184 LENFDQDFQ
-193 AARSNLEDMM
+193 AATGKLEDVV

-209 ERSLEPI
+209 ERQMEPI
-216 NHASTAIPDVQHQLA
+216 NQASTAIPDIQHQLA

-289 AKLTEVKT
+289 AKITEVKT

-307 ELQGTSQKIEE
+307 ELQATSQKIED

-327 TDLRE
+327 TDLKE
-332 QMRKSSEGFELEHR
+332 QMRKSSEAFELEHR
-346 GLHAVSERIGDL
+346 SLHAVSERIADL
-358 RNAVKECEARL
+358 RKAVKECEARL
-369 AVLDAAS
+369 GELDVAT
-376 QGTTAVQ
+376 QGTAAVQ
-383 AQVKNVGEQIADLSK
+383 NQVRNVGDQIADLTK
-398 EVTALS
+398 DVNALS
-404 QEAIR
+404 QEAAR
-409 ASSLRQDVSR
+409 ASSLRQDVGR
-419 LDNMA
+419 LDTMA
-424 TELASRMRRLDEIR
+424 TDLAARMRRLDEIR
-438 PGVEQAVDQLSTLKG
+438 PGVEQAVEQLSTLKG
-453 TRELLAD
+453 TRELLSD
-460 GLEQMRTAAEEMTR
+460 GLEQMRVAYEEMTR
-474 LRETHGETQAW
+474 LREGHGETQAW

-504 GLEPTVERI
+504 AMEPAVERI
-513 RSEVEQVRGAM
+513 RAEVEQVKGSMA
-524 EQIESR
+524 QIESS
-530 REMLEEVH
+530 REMVHDVQRGLLE
-538 RNLADVGSV
+538 VGTLSG
-547 STELKDRTDGLKTR
+547 ELKDRMEGLR
-561 MEAAETRF
+561 GRIDAAESRF
-569 GQLARQAE
+569 SQLAKQAE
-577 GAQRLSDAISVVTS
+577 SAQRLNDTISQVTT
-591 SVGEAERRMGLV
+591 SVEDAERRMGMV
-603 DESVRGMES
+603 DESVRGLES
-612 RTQQINQV
+612 RTQQIDQV
-620 EERIRLLGQELE
+620 EEKVRLLGQELD

-647 ASALRR
+647 ASALRK
-653 EAAEAA
+653 ESAEAA
-659 QRMEEVTRT
+659 QRMEDITRT
-668 IGATLAQAEER
+668 VSATLSQAQDQA
-679 SGNLQQVSG
+679 GTLQRLAG
-688 ELEARAGA
+688 ELETRASA
-696 LKHID
+696 LKSID

-710 LEKWESAQA
+710 LSKWESAQTE
-719 QAAKGLEQTLAR
+719 AAKALEQTLAR

-748 AERTVTDVQ
+748 AERTIEDVQ

-769 RNMLQATQ
+769 RAMLQATQ

-821 MAQKTVVD
+821 TAQKTVVD

-862 KAAVASL
+862 KAAISALGEEGEEVA
-869 EEDEAPAQEGNG
+869 GNG
-881 KRSKSE
+881 QVRHQV

>member
-11 EDDSVVAVDSNGRNV
+11 EDDTVVAVDSSGRNI

-39 AANDL
+39 AAADL
-44 RSLAPLL
+44 RSLAPIL
-51 ERAAEFEALR
+51 ERTSELDGLR
-61 DRCSEVERQVEGLE
+61 ERCADIEQQVAGLE
-75 RVGSQLA
+75 RLGSQLA
-82 MAEEQVERVIKTQNA
+82 MAEEQAERVIKTQSA
-97 TETRLAHAGEHVER
+97 TETRLAHAGEDVER
-111 IQGQMAGLSDKVET
+111 LQSQMGALSDKVET
-125 ALLIREQVESF
+125 ALLLREQVESF
-136 LSLQGPLAELK
+136 LSLQGPLAALR
-147 TDADSLRGQLNE
+147 TDADTLRTQLGE
-159 AAENVTRMRTQHD
+159 LTENVARMRTQHD

-184 LENFDKDFQ
+184 LENFDQDFQ
-193 AARSNLEDMM
+193 AATGKLEDVV

-241 QKTTML
+241 QKTNML

-307 ELQGTSQKIEE
+307 ELQSTSQKIED
-318 AQQSARQAL
+318 AQQAARQAL

-346 GLHAVSERIGDL
+346 GLHAVSERIADL

-369 AVLDAAS
+369 ATLDAAS
-376 QGTTAVQ
+376 QGTAAVQ
-383 AQVKNVGEQIADLSK
+383 AQVRSVGEQISQLAD
-398 EVTALS
+398 EVAAIS
-404 QEAIR
+404 EEATR
-409 ASSLRQDVSR
+409 ASTLRQDVAR
-419 LDNMA
+419 LDSLA
-424 TELASRMRRLDEIR
+424 GELGSRMRRIDEIR
-438 PGVEQAVDQLSTLKG
+438 PGVEQAVEQLSSLKG

-460 GLEQMRTAAEEMTR
+460 GLEQMRVAYEEMSR
-474 LRETHGETQAW
+474 LRESHGETQAW

-504 GLEPTVERI
+504 GLEPVVERI
-513 RSEVEQVRGAM
+513 RMEVEQVKKSQ
-524 EQIESR
+524 EQIEIGRDIVQQVHSGL
-530 REMLEEVH
+530 LE
-538 RNLADVGSV
+538 VGSMNN
-547 STELKDRTDGLKTR
+547 ELKERTDSLRGR
-561 MEAAETRF
+561 MEAAEARF
-569 GQLARQAE
+569 VQLARQSE
-577 GAQRLSDAISVVTS
+577 GAQRLSDTISVVTA
-591 SVGEAERRMGLV
+591 SVEDAERRVGLV
-603 DESVRGMES
+603 DESVRSLES
-612 RTQQINQV
+612 RTQQIDQV

-632 QRQGALDKATEHLTR
+632 QRQGALDKATEHLSR
-647 ASALRR
+647 ASGLRK

-659 QRMEEVTRT
+659 QRMEDITRT
-668 IGATLAQAEER
+668 VSATLSHAQEQA
-679 SGNLQQVSG
+679 GVLQRVSG
-688 ELEARAGA
+688 ELDTRATA
-696 LKHID
+696 LKAID
-701 RQLSHFEEL
+701 RQLIHFEEL
-710 LEKWESAQA
+710 LGKWESAQTE
-719 QAAKGLEQTLAR
+719 AAKALEQTLAR

-748 AERTVTDVQ
+748 AERTVEDVQ

-769 RNMLQATQ
+769 RSMLMATQ
-777 DQFKTT
+777 EQFKTT
-783 EETLKGFE
+783 EETLRGFE

-799 AEQRLARAEALALGI
+799 AEQRLARAEALAMGI
-814 RATVESL
+814 RSTVESL
-821 MAQKTVVD
+821 TAQKAVVD

-845 EALIGALRRERD
+845 EALIAALRRERD

-862 KAAVASL
+862 KAAVAALSD
-869 EEDEAPAQEGNG
+869 EGEDERVGGSP
-881 KRSKSE
+881 KR

>member
-11 EDDSVVAVDSNGRNV
+11 EDDGVVAIDSNGRNV
-26 TAALEALVARAEA
+26 AAALEALVARAEA

-44 RSLAPLL
+44 RSLGPIL
-51 ERAAEFEALR
+51 ERASEYDGLR
-61 DRCSEVERQVEGLE
+61 ERCADIERQMAGLD
-75 RVGSQLA
+75 RLTSQLTL
-82 MAEEQVERVIKTQNA
+82 AEDQVERVIKTQNA
-97 TETRLAHAGEHVER
+97 TEVRIGHSTDALERL
-111 IQGQMAGLSDKVET
+111 QGSMSALSDKVET
-125 ALLIREQVESF
+125 ALLLREQVESF
-136 LSLQGPLAELK
+136 LSLQGPLAALR
-147 TDADSLRGQLNE
+147 TDADTLRTQLSE
-159 AAENVTRMRTQHD
+159 LAENVARMRTQSD

-184 LENFDKDFQ
+184 LENFDHDFQ
-193 AARSNLEDMM
+193 TATGKLEDVM

-209 ERSLEPI
+209 ERQMEPI
-216 NHASTAIPDVQHQLA
+216 NQASTAIPDVQHQLA

-289 AKLTEVKT
+289 AKITEIKT
-297 IQDKVLSRTE
+297 IQDKVLARTE
-307 ELQGTSQKIEE
+307 ELQGTSQKIED

-346 GLHAVSERIGDL
+346 SLHAVSERIADL
-358 RNAVKECEARL
+358 RKAVKECETRL
-369 AVLDAAS
+369 GELDAAS
-376 QGTTAVQ
+376 QGTAAVQ
-383 AQVKNVGEQIADLSK
+383 NQVRNVAEQITDLSK
-398 EVTALS
+398 EVSAIS
-404 QEAIR
+404 QEAVR
-409 ASSLRQDVSR
+409 ASSLRQDVAR
-419 LDNMA
+419 LDSAA
-424 TELASRMRRLDEIR
+424 TDLAARMRRLDEIR
-438 PGVEQAVDQLSTLKG
+438 PGVEQAVEQLSTLKG

-460 GLEQMRTAAEEMTR
+460 GLEQMRVAYEEMSR
-474 LRETHGETQAW
+474 LREGHGETQAW

-491 WTRKVQTQVKELS
+491 WTRKVQTQVKELTA
-504 GLEPTVERI
+504 LEPAVERI
-513 RSEVEQVRGAM
+513 RAEVEQVKASM
-524 EQIESR
+524 QQIESS
-530 REMLEEVH
+530 RELVHEVQ
-538 RNLADVGSV
+538 RGLAEVGALGG
-547 STELKDRTDGLKTR
+547 ELKDRTDGLR
-561 MEAAETRF
+561 SRIEAAEARF
-569 GQLARQAE
+569 GQLGKQAE
-577 GAQRLSDAISVVTS
+577 GAQRLTDTIAAVTASV
-591 SVGEAERRMGLV
+591 EDAERRMTSV
-603 DESVRGMES
+603 DESVRGLES
-612 RTQQINQV
+612 RSQQIDQV
-620 EERIRLLGQELE
+620 EERIRLLGQELD
-632 QRQGALDKATEHLTR
+632 QRQGALDKATEHLSR
-647 ASALRR
+647 ASALRK

-659 QRMEEVTRT
+659 QKMEDTTR
-668 IGATLAQAEER
+668 AVSSTLSQAQEQAG
-679 SGNLQQVSG
+679 SLQRLAG
-688 ELEARAGA
+688 ELETRATA
-696 LKHID
+696 LKPID
-701 RQLSHFEEL
+701 RQLAHFEEL
-710 LEKWESAQA
+710 LSKWESAQTE
-719 QAAKGLEQTLAR
+719 AAKALEQTLAR

-748 AERTVTDVQ
+748 AERTIQDVQ

-769 RNMLQATQ
+769 RTILQATQ
-777 DQFKTT
+777 DQFRTT
-783 EETLKGFE
+783 EETLRGFE

-821 MAQKTVVD
+821 TAQKTVVD

-862 KAAVASL
+862 KAAISAL
-869 EEDEAPAQEGNG
+869 GEEGEEPATNG
-881 KRSKSE
+881 QARHQV

>member
-11 EDDSVVAVDSNGRNV
+11 EDDGVVAIDSNGRNV
-26 TAALEALVARAEA
+26 AAALEALVARAEA

-44 RSLAPLL
+44 RSLGPILDRASELDGL
-51 ERAAEFEALR
+51 RERCA
-61 DRCSEVERQVEGLE
+61 DIERQVTGLD
-75 RVGSQLA
+75 RLSSQLT
-82 MAEEQVERVIKTQNA
+82 MAEDQVERVIKTQNA
-97 TETRLAHAGEHVER
+97 TEVRIGHSTDALERL
-111 IQGQMAGLSDKVET
+111 QGSMSALSDKVET
-125 ALLIREQVESF
+125 ALLLREQVESF
-136 LSLQGPLAELK
+136 LSLQGPLAALR
-147 TDADSLRGQLNE
+147 TDADTLRTQLSE
-159 AAENVTRMRTQHD
+159 LAENVARMRTQHD

-184 LENFDKDFQ
+184 LENFDQDFQ
-193 AARSNLEDMM
+193 TATGKLEDVM

-209 ERSLEPI
+209 ERQMEPI
-216 NHASTAIPDVQHQLA
+216 NQASTAIPDVQHQLA

-289 AKLTEVKT
+289 AKITEIKT
-297 IQDKVLSRTE
+297 IQDKVLARTE
-307 ELQGTSQKIEE
+307 ELQGTSQKIED

-346 GLHAVSERIGDL
+346 SLHAVSERIADL
-358 RNAVKECEARL
+358 RKAVKECETRL
-369 AVLDAAS
+369 GELDVAT
-376 QGTTAVQ
+376 QGTAAVQ
-383 AQVKNVGEQIADLSK
+383 NQVRNVAEQVNDLSK

-404 QEAIR
+404 QEAAR
-409 ASSLRQDVSR
+409 ASSLRQDVGR
-419 LDNMA
+419 LDSAA
-424 TELASRMRRLDEIR
+424 TDLAARMRRLDEIR
-438 PGVEQAVDQLSTLKG
+438 PGVEQAVEQLSTLKG

-460 GLEQMRTAAEEMTR
+460 GLEQMRVAYEEMSR
-474 LRETHGETQAW
+474 LREGHGETQAW

-491 WTRKVQTQVKELS
+491 WTRKVQTQVKELTA
-504 GLEPTVERI
+504 LEPSVERI
-513 RSEVEQVRGAM
+513 RSEVEQVKASM
-524 EQIESR
+524 QQIESS
-530 REMLEEVH
+530 REMVHEVQ
-538 RNLADVGSV
+538 RGLTDVGALSG
-547 STELKDRTDGLKTR
+547 ELKDRTDGLR
-561 MEAAETRF
+561 SRIEAAEARF
-569 GQLARQAE
+569 GQLSKQAE
-577 GAQRLSDAISVVTS
+577 GAQRLTDTIAVVTA
-591 SVGEAERRMGLV
+591 SVEDAERRMSGV
-603 DESVRGMES
+603 DESVRGLES
-612 RTQQINQV
+612 RTQQIDQV
-620 EERIRLLGQELE
+620 EERIRLLGQELD

-647 ASALRR
+647 ASALRK

-659 QRMEEVTRT
+659 QKMEDTTR
-668 IGATLAQAEER
+668 AVSSTLSQAQEQA
-679 SGNLQQVSG
+679 SSLQRLAG
-688 ELEARAGA
+688 ELEARATA
-696 LKHID
+696 LKPID
-701 RQLSHFEEL
+701 RQLAHFEEL
-710 LEKWESAQA
+710 LSKWESAQTE
-719 QAAKGLEQTLAR
+719 AAKALEQTLAR

-748 AERTVTDVQ
+748 AERTIQDVQ

-769 RNMLQATQ
+769 RTILQATQ

-783 EETLKGFE
+783 EETLRGFE

-821 MAQKTVVD
+821 TAQKTVVD

-862 KAAVASL
+862 KAAISAL
-869 EEDEAPAQEGNG
+869 GEEGEEPATNG
-881 KRSKSE
+881 QARHQV

>member
-11 EDDSVVAVDSNGRNV
+11 EDDGVVAVDANGRNV
-26 TAALEALVARAEA
+26 SAALEALVARAEA

-44 RSLAPLL
+44 RSLAPIL
-51 ERAAEFEALR
+51 ERTSELDGLR
-61 DRCSEVERQVEGLE
+61 ERCADIESQMAGLDRLS
-75 RVGSQLA
+75 SQLA
-82 MAEEQVERVIKTQNA
+82 MAEDQVERVIKTQNA
-97 TETRLAHAGEHVER
+97 TEVRLGHSNDALER
-111 IQGQMAGLSDKVET
+111 LQGQMSTLSDKVET
-125 ALLIREQVESF
+125 ALLLREQVDSF
-136 LSLQGPLAELK
+136 LSLQGPLAALRTDSDTLRTQMSEL
-147 TDADSLRGQLNE
+147 
-159 AAENVTRMRTQHD
+159 AENIARMRTQHD
-172 DALTAHRHTTSR
+172 DALTAYRHTTSR
-184 LENFDKDFQ
+184 LENFDQDFQ
-193 AARSNLEDMM
+193 AATGKLEDMI
-203 RRVQSV
+203 RRVQGV
-209 ERSLEPI
+209 ERQMEPI
-216 NHASTAIPDVQHQLA
+216 NQASTAIPDVQHQLA

-297 IQDKVLSRTE
+297 IQDKVLARTE
-307 ELQGTSQKIEE
+307 ELQGTSQKIED

-346 GLHAVSERIGDL
+346 SLHAVSERIADL
-358 RNAVKECEARL
+358 RKAVKECETRL
-369 AVLDAAS
+369 GELDVAT
-376 QGTTAVQ
+376 QGTAAVQ
-383 AQVKNVGEQIADLSK
+383 NQVRNVGEQITDLAK
-398 EVTALS
+398 EVATLS
-404 QEAIR
+404 QEAAR
-409 ASSLRQDVSR
+409 ASSLRQDVTR
-419 LDNMA
+419 LDSTA
-424 TELASRMRRLDEIR
+424 TDLAARMRRLDEIR
-438 PGVEQAVDQLSTLKG
+438 PGVEQAVEQLSTLKG

-460 GLEQMRTAAEEMTR
+460 GMEQMRVAYEEMTR
-474 LRETHGETQAW
+474 LREGHGETQAW

-504 GLEPTVERI
+504 AMEPAVERI
-513 RSEVEQVRGAM
+513 RSELEQVKVSMQHIEAGREVVHEVQRGLM
-524 EQIESR
+524 E
-530 REMLEEVH
+530 
-538 RNLADVGSV
+538 VGSLGG
-547 STELKDRTDGLKTR
+547 ELKDRTEGLR
-561 MEAAETRF
+561 SRIEAAEARF
-569 GQLARQAE
+569 GQLGKQAE
-577 GAQRLSDAISVVTS
+577 GAQRLTDTISVVTA
-591 SVGEAERRMGLV
+591 SVEDAERRMGMV
-603 DESVRGMES
+603 DESVRGLES
-612 RTQQINQV
+612 RTQQIDQV
-620 EERIRLLGQELE
+620 EERIRRLGQELE

-647 ASALRR
+647 ASALRK

-659 QRMEEVTRT
+659 QRMEDLTRNVS
-668 IGATLAQAEER
+668 ATLSQAQDQA
-679 SGNLQQVSG
+679 GGLQRLAG
-688 ELEARAGA
+688 ELETRSTA
-696 LKHID
+696 LKSID
-701 RQLSHFEEL
+701 RQLTHFEEL
-710 LEKWESAQA
+710 LTKWESAQSE
-719 QAAKGLEQTLAR
+719 AAKALEQTLAR

-748 AERTVTDVQ
+748 AERTIQDVQ

-769 RNMLQATQ
+769 RAMLQATQ
-777 DQFKTT
+777 DQFRTT

-814 RATVESL
+814 RTTVESL
-821 MAQKTVVD
+821 TAQKIVVD

-862 KAAVASL
+862 KGAISAL
-869 EEDEAPAQEGNG
+869 DEEGEEAPTNG
-881 KRSKSE
+881 QARHQV

>member
-11 EDDSVVAVDSNGRNV
+11 EDDSVVAIDSNGRNV
-26 TAALEALVARAEA
+26 AADLEALVARAEA
-39 AANDL
+39 AANTL

-51 ERAAEFEALR
+51 ERAAEFDVLR
-61 DRCSEVERQVEGLE
+61 QRCSEVEEHVEGLE
-75 RVGSQLA
+75 RVAGQVNS
-82 MAEEQVERVIKTQNA
+82 AEQQIERVIKAVNA
-97 TETRLAHAGEHVER
+97 TESRLGHAAEGMDR
-111 IQGQMAGLSDKVET
+111 LQTQMAGLSDKVET
-125 ALLIREQVESF
+125 ALLLREQVDSF
-136 LSLQGPLAELK
+136 LSMQGPLAALK
-147 TDADSLRGQLNE
+147 TDADGLRGQLDE
-159 AAENVTRMRTQHD
+159 LAENVARMRTQHD

-184 LENFDKDFQ
+184 LENFDSDFQ
-193 AARSNLEDMM
+193 AARGSLEDVA
-203 RRVQSV
+203 RRVQAV

-247 EQEREAVDR
+247 EQEREAIDR

-289 AKLTEVKT
+289 AKLSEVKT

-307 ELQGTSQKIEE
+307 ELQATSQKIED
-318 AQQSARQAL
+318 AQQTARQAL

-346 GLHAVSERIGDL
+346 GLHAVSERIADL
-358 RNAVKECEARL
+358 RNAVKECEQRL

-376 QGTTAVQ
+376 QGAAAVQ
-383 AQVKNVGEQIADLSK
+383 AQVRSVGEQISELSK
-398 EVTALS
+398 EVNAIA
-404 QEAIR
+404 QEAVR
-409 ASSLRQDVSR
+409 ASSLRQDVGR
-419 LDNMA
+419 LDGMA
-424 TELASRMRRLDEIR
+424 TELTSRMRRLDEIR
-438 PGVEQAVDQLSTLKG
+438 PGVEQAMDQLSTLKG

-460 GLEQMRTAAEEMTR
+460 GLEQMRTAAEEMSR
-474 LRETHGETQAW
+474 LRASHGETQAW

-504 GLEPTVERI
+504 SLEPTVERI
-513 RSEVEQVRGAM
+513 RSEVEQVKGAM
-524 EQIESR
+524 AQIESR
-530 REMLEEVH
+530 REQVDEVQ
-538 RNLADVGSV
+538 RNLVDIGSI
-547 STELKDRTDGLKTR
+547 SSELKDRTEGLKSR
-561 MEAAETRF
+561 VDAAEARF
-569 GQLARQAE
+569 TQLARQAE

-591 SVGEAERRMGLV
+591 SVEDAERRMGMV
-603 DESVRGMES
+603 DDSVRAMES

-647 ASALRR
+647 ASTLRK
-653 EAAEAA
+653 EAAEVA
-659 QRMEEVTRT
+659 QRMEEITRT
-668 IGATLAQAEER
+668 VTTTLAQAEEQ
-679 SGNLQQVSG
+679 SGDLEQLAGNL
-688 ELEARAGA
+688 ETRAVA
-696 LKHID
+696 LKYID
-701 RQLSHFEEL
+701 GQLSQFEEL
-710 LEKWESAQA
+710 LAKWESAQS
-719 QAAKGLEQTLAR
+719 QAAKALEQTLAR

-748 AERTVTDVQ
+748 AERTVEDVQ

-769 RNMLQATQ
+769 RTMLQATQ
-777 DQFKTT
+777 DQFKAT

-791 SRKRQLER
+791 SRKRQLDR

-821 MAQKTVVD
+821 VAQKTVVE

-845 EALIGALRRERD
+845 EALIAALRRERD

-862 KAAVASL
+862 KSAVASL
-869 EEDEAPAQEGNG
+869 SDEQEGQPSDG
-881 KRSKSE
+881 AAKQR